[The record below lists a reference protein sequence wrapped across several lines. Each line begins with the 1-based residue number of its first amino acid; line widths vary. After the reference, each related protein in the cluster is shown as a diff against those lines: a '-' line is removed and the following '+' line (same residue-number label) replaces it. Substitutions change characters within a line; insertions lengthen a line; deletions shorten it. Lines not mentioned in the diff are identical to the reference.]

1 MNGSVQGIKLLLLIL
16 FTLLFSAEI
25 LAQDYVKVLA
35 EGAEMYADPDE
46 TSGEKLPVIQEEIF
60 KIEDY
65 DTEWV
70 AVSLFS
76 GETRYLKHTSL
87 EFMYNQYAEI
97 ELPVIDP
104 EMCEK
109 IEETRKNSEVKA
121 YSTWPDHLDKRIQE
135 EKYLFD
141 KNVMKI
147 FREAGVS
154 AIYPSALMQ
163 CANDS
168 IAPQIIEF

>member
-1 MNGSVQGIKLLLLIL
+1 MG
-16 FTLLFSAEI
+16 LFSAEI
-25 LAQDYVKVLA
+25 QAQDYVKVLY
-35 EGAEMYADPDE
+35 EGAELHHKPDDGSE
-46 TSGEKLPVIQEEIF
+46 ERIPVLQGDIFEIT
-60 KIEDY
+60 DY

-97 ELPVIDP
+97 DLPVIDP
-104 EMCEK
+104 EMCVK
-109 IEETRKNSEVKA
+109 IEETRKNSEEKA
-121 YSTWPDHLDKRIQE
+121 YSTWPDHLDKRIQK

-147 FREAGVS
+147 FREAGIS